1 MNLASE
7 PIDRRTE
14 LVANLASV
22 RRRIADACLAAGRS
36 PREVSLIA
44 VTKTFPASDVRL
56 LAELGQ
62 RAVAENRD
70 GEAAAKAAELAAAG
84 VEVRWHFV
92 GQLQRNKARSVV
104 RYADMVQSVD
114 RPALVT
120 ALASAVAAHRD
131 RPLDVLIQVSLD
143 DAPGRGGVS
152 PAELPALVD
161 AVAAAGP
168 RLRLR
173 GLMAVAPLGG
183 DPDVAFGRLSG
194 YATWLRE
201 REPDASMLS
210 AGMTGDLE
218 AAIRHGATHVRV
230 GSGLLGRRAK
240 LG

>member
-1 MNLASE
+1 MNPSSE

-14 LVANLASV
+14 LVGNLASV

-62 RAVAENRD
+62 RVVAENRD

-84 VEVRWHFV
+84 VDVRWHFV

-104 RYADMVQSVD
+104 RYADVVQSVD

-120 ALASAVAAHRD
+120 ALAAAVAAHRD

-152 PAELPALVD
+152 PAALPALVD
-161 AVAAAGP
+161 AVLGAAP

-183 DPDVAFGRLSG
+183 DPDVAFGRL
-194 YATWLRE
+194 AERAAWLRE
-201 REPDASMLS
+201 RDPDASMLS

>member
-1 MNLASE
+1 VNLSSE
-7 PIDRRTE
+7 PVDRRTE

-22 RRRIADACLAAGRS
+22 RRRIADGCLAAGRS

-62 RAVAENRD
+62 RVVAENRD

-84 VEVRWHFV
+84 VDVRWHFV

-120 ALASAVAAHRD
+120 ALAAAVTAHRD

-152 PAELPALVD
+152 PRHLPALVD
-161 AVAAAGP
+161 EVVGAAP
-168 RLRLR
+168 QLRLR

-183 DPDVAFGRLSG
+183 DPDVAFGRL
-194 YATWLRE
+194 AEHAAWLRE
-201 REPDASMLS
+201 RKPDASMLS

-218 AAIRHGATHVRV
+218 VAIRHGATHVRV
-230 GSGLLGRRAK
+230 GGGLLGRRAK